1 MFLLG
6 IRSAPTTALRSP
18 SPALQGRLRAHYFR
32 LMRKLPFTSPSP
44 TLQENRMEVFSSHE
58 AHLFI
63 SILRRL
69 PGTQKE
75 RLRLQGRVHVR
86 TEAAQ
91 KRPRL
96 LHEREDARP
105 RHRGEE

>member
-1 MFLLG
+1 
-6 IRSAPTTALRSP
+6 
-18 SPALQGRLRAHYFR
+18 
-32 LMRKLPFTSPSP
+32 
-44 TLQENRMEVFSSHE
+44 MEVFSPHE

-63 SILRRL
+63 SILCRL

-75 RLRLQGRVHVR
+75 RLRLQGRVHIR

-96 LHEREDARP
+96 LHKREDTRP